1 MKCNTLFVPKKLSPQ
16 KGNELKLPWPKPDVI
31 ITIKKLAKYVTRLRK
46 KSKENF
52 SAFMS
57 GAIWFG
63 NEVSVG
69 FIYNDGSIHTK

>member
-1 MKCNTLFVPKKLSPQ
+1 
-16 KGNELKLPWPKPDVI
+16 LPWPKPDVI

-57 GAIWFG
+57 GAIWFW

-69 FIYNDGSIHTK
+69 FIYNDGSIQ